1 MTLKMD
7 LASKCTWAYTP
18 ARFSARGIFITDNGY
33 SCLICN
39 IKIVNLVDSIKHVSK
54 KKHCDKLHDMRIAC
68 VKVEGFVR
76 CDICTN
82 YVTENWKDFLIHF
95 NQENHFQSVKGND
108 NQHISYVSNVTLVNN
123 YLIEQD
129 PGYFFC
135 LFCNALIIGDDSV
148 FTHIREKKHVELLT
162 TFTEK
167 YPPEILFE
175 AECRKWAKNFI
186 YKLVQSEFYCT
197 LCNNSIKGRRNC
209 TKHITSDNHITK
221 MVTSENIERQ
231 LFDNC
236 IKRKQMLDSYG
247 CPGFGTSKDP
257 LDDAKAMCAANLMLQ
272 RTCTSQK
279 FSARGTEQ
287 ISSSIRVENMLT
299 KDDLNYEPLCNEIK
313 GKKKPGTT
321 EVAYLQ
327 LSKNLLSESF
337 DKTICENSITGPVP
351 LTGHFICELCSCRIA
366 SRETVYEHI
375 SGHRHR
381 RLRKKVD
388 SMKSQE
394 ITNVYE
400 TFQDLSSSRE
410 STESSL
416 ANWEV
421 CETQSQGSN
430 LFENSSS
437 FWESCD
443 KISNSWET
451 ISTSSSYSAQQASMM
466 YEIPDAFM
474 PLISENLLE
483 RRKGELYCVAC
494 EAHLR
499 NLDSFLGHT
508 NSKRHNARLKIYKTQ
523 ISQKN
528 NKLLATLQNNVCS
541 NVHERSLDYK
551 SFEYAKRVVDKP
563 VSRPS
568 KLLEVPQDL
577 IPLISKHLLN
587 HLEKEIYCKACD
599 AHLLTPISLINHT
612 MSKNHIARLSIY
624 RDQIAQSSKKSSSST
639 SEDSR
644 APNTAVHPVNK
655 KPLQSVSKNLAKA
668 ESQRSTKL
676 LDIPKSLVSLI
687 TKHLLD
693 HREKE
698 LYCKAC
704 DAHLLTPTSLIDH
717 TTSKN
722 HIARLSIYRDQI
734 AQSSRK
740 SSSSTSEDSR
750 APNTAV
756 HPVNKKPLQSVS
768 KNLAKAESQRSTKL
782 LDVPNSL
789 VSLITKHLLDHREK
803 ELYCKACD
811 AHLLTPTSLI
821 DHTTSK
827 NHIARLSIYRDQIAQ
842 SSKKSSS
849 STSEDS
855 RAPNTA
861 VHPVNKKP
869 LQSVS
874 KNLAKAESQ
883 RSTKLLDVPKS
894 LVSLITKHSLD
905 HWEKELYCK
914 ACKVHLQSPSSIIAH
929 TGSKYHISTLKYYR
943 DQVWRKNETL
953 LSTSEYS
960 NTTNAS
966 GPIISKDPLQS
977 VLRSSEKPATVTSKN
992 AIDVYRKVCKTHIET
1007 PEAMENNIKSEQHME
1022 NFESGNV
1029 QEKKKELYVNEMPS
1043 TSFGNSI
1050 NKIKLPDS
1058 QSDIICKVNV
1068 QAEDSLSA
1076 EETLL
1081 TTLVTE
1087 KFSNLMCQDNKYSN
1101 AVTTKSEQPHS
1112 SLFDILAILI
1122 PLIRTH
1128 NLQPKENEVYC
1139 AACDFHI
1146 TCSATLLDHTQSP
1159 SHNSKMQL
1167 FQVDNSNKNYEKQI
1181 PDALKE
1187 SEKLKHIIQS
1197 KIPPDI
1203 KNNTTASKTK
1213 KVRVRNKKKSNKS
1226 NRESQI
1232 LEVKCN
1238 LSWQETVVKNSKF
1251 LDNLREA
1258 GQNQVENPINHSK
1271 VFKKGRRKKAVPKYL
1286 HADMQHIYSMNPE
1299 KLRIIKLSC
1308 QLCFPKTS
1316 SVIYCLICQRSIP
1329 CKLQTFYEHI
1339 CSLTHTANLAEM
1351 ETNDQHFINCPD
1363 QFSDLTLAKELSQE
1377 ISDENVQCF
1386 ACDLSIQNDHA
1397 DIIKHVTQDFHQER
1411 KQSWN
1416 IVMDKILQDILVQMK
1431 STWYNIQK
1439 YWCQL
1444 CDIQFNTEFFFTE
1457 HLEGKKHQ
1465 KCLKK
1470 TGIFVN
1476 RLIYDACISCATL
1489 WLGFPA
1495 LYAQHCEQPLHKYLV
1510 QHGDYAKCVLP
1521 NQAKALL
1528 ENAEAEVI
1536 SLIALSD
1543 QVLNVQKTK
1552 VNSLLKC
1559 LEDTVKVKF
1568 PEAKAYPF
1576 GSRVSGLGFPE
1587 SDIDVFLDC
1596 GTYDGKKTSKTYQ
1609 IDIISS
1615 VENCLRVNE
1624 ESWEIDEILVSTR
1637 TPIIK
1642 LHHRNTELS
1651 CDVSF
1656 TSGLSVEN
1664 TKLLKLGNW
1673 NLCDI

>member
-1 MTLKMD
+1 MD

-599 AHLLTPISLINHT
+599 AHLLTP
-612 MSKNHIARLSIY
+612 
-624 RDQIAQSSKKSSSST
+624 
-639 SEDSR
+639 
-644 APNTAVHPVNK
+644 
-655 KPLQSVSKNLAKA
+655 
-668 ESQRSTKL
+668 
-676 LDIPKSLVSLI
+676 
-687 TKHLLD
+687 
-693 HREKE
+693 
-698 LYCKAC
+698 
-704 DAHLLTPTSLIDH
+704 
-717 TTSKN
+717 
-722 HIARLSIYRDQI
+722 
-734 AQSSRK
+734 
-740 SSSSTSEDSR
+740 
-750 APNTAV
+750 
-756 HPVNKKPLQSVS
+756 
-768 KNLAKAESQRSTKL
+768 
-782 LDVPNSL
+782 
-789 VSLITKHLLDHREK
+789 
-803 ELYCKACD
+803 
-811 AHLLTPTSLI
+811 TSLI

-894 LVSLITKHSLD
+894 LVSLITKHLLD
-905 HWEKELYCK
+905 HREKELYCK

-1029 QEKKKELYVNEMPS
+1029 EEKKKELYVNEMPS

-1377 ISDENVQCF
+1377 ISDANVQCF

-1521 NQAKALL
+1521 NQAKAVL

-1664 TKLLKLGNW
+1664 TKLLKCFIDNYPLCRQLMLFLKKWLTFCNLSGSRYITNYAICWYVIFYLQVESILPSVASLIAKENKSQIISNWETGICATFDVSGHEYTFTKLLYGFFVFYSNFDYRHSVVCPLLGRTILKNDFEDL
-1673 NLCDI
+1673 NLLPKEMTPYVDLVKNSNDDCIELFRIDSEMCIQDPYDLSHNLTKAVPKLTLNRFRRLSAASADILKTFLQC

>member
-7 LASKCTWAYTP
+7 LASKCTSEYTP

-54 KKHCDKLHDMRIAC
+54 KEHCDKLHDMRIAC
-68 VKVEGFVR
+68 FKVEGFVH

-95 NQENHFQSVKGND
+95 NQEHHFQSVKGND

-209 TKHITSDNHITK
+209 TKHITSDDHITK

-272 RTCTSQK
+272 GTCTSQK

-327 LSKNLLSESF
+327 VSKNLLSESF
-337 DKTICENSITGPVP
+337 DKIICENSITGPVP
-351 LTGHFICELCSCRIA
+351 LTGHFICELCSCSIA

-381 RLRKKVD
+381 RLRIKVD

-400 TFQDLSSSRE
+400 TFQDLSSSWE

-437 FWESCD
+437 SSESCD

-528 NKLLATLQNNVCS
+528 NKLPATLQNNVSS
-541 NVHERSLDYK
+541 NVHERSVDCK

-612 MSKNHIARLSIY
+612 MSKNHIARLSTY
-624 RDQIAQSSKKSSSST
+624 RDQIAQSSKKSSSNT

-644 APNTAVHPVNK
+644 APNTPVHTINK
-655 KPLQSVSKNLAKA
+655 KPLQWVSKNLAK
-668 ESQRSTKL
+668 S
-676 LDIPKSLVSLI
+676 D
-687 TKHLLD
+687 
-693 HREKE
+693 
-698 LYCKAC
+698 
-704 DAHLLTPTSLIDH
+704 
-717 TTSKN
+717 
-722 HIARLSIYRDQI
+722 
-734 AQSSRK
+734 
-740 SSSSTSEDSR
+740 
-750 APNTAV
+750 
-756 HPVNKKPLQSVS
+756 
-768 KNLAKAESQRSTKL
+768 SQRSTKL
-782 LDVPNSL
+782 LDVPKSL

-874 KNLAKAESQ
+874 KNLAKAESR

-905 HWEKELYCK
+905 HRKKELYCK
-914 ACKVHLQSPSSIIAH
+914 ACKAHLQSPSSIIAH
-929 TGSKYHISTLKYYR
+929 TGSIYHITMLKYYR

-960 NTTNAS
+960 NATNAS

-1007 PEAMENNIKSEQHME
+1007 PEVMENNIKSEQHME

-1068 QAEDSLSA
+1068 QAEDSLSG
-1076 EETLL
+1076 
-1081 TTLVTE
+1081 
-1087 KFSNLMCQDNKYSN
+1087 
-1101 AVTTKSEQPHS
+1101 
-1112 SLFDILAILI
+1112 
-1122 PLIRTH
+1122 
-1128 NLQPKENEVYC
+1128 
-1139 AACDFHI
+1139 
-1146 TCSATLLDHTQSP
+1146 
-1159 SHNSKMQL
+1159 
-1167 FQVDNSNKNYEKQI
+1167 
-1181 PDALKE
+1181 
-1187 SEKLKHIIQS
+1187 
-1197 KIPPDI
+1197 
-1203 KNNTTASKTK
+1203 ASKTK

-1232 LEVKCN
+1232 LELKCN
-1238 LSWQETVVKNSKF
+1238 LSWQETVVTNSKF

-1271 VFKKGRRKKAVPKYL
+1271 VLKKDRRKKAVPKYL

-1377 ISDENVQCF
+1377 ISDANVQCF

-1397 DIIKHVTQDFHQER
+1397 DIIKHVTEDFHQER

-1439 YWCQL
+1439 YLCQL
-1444 CDIQFNTEFFFTE
+1444 CDIHFNTEFFFTE

-1664 TKLLKLGNW
+1664 TKLLKCFIDNYPLCRQLMLFLKKWLTFCNLSGSRYITNYAICWYVIFYLQVESILPSVASLIAKENKSQIISNWETGICATFDVSGHEYTFTKLLYGFFVFYSNFDYRHSVVCPLLGRTILKNDFEDLNQLPKEMTPYVDLVKNSNDDCIELFRIDSEMCIQDPYDLSH
-1673 NLCDI
+1673 NLTKAVPKLTLNRFKRLSAASADILKTFLQC